1 MPSRTAGC
9 GRSAAVATASLSK
22 SQRSPV
28 LPMADQ
34 FRVGTGV
41 QYSINANV
49 TVGAVYEY
57 MNGGDSNIDVQRGPL
72 AGKRI

>member
-1 MPSRTAGC
+1 
-9 GRSAAVATASLSK
+9 
-22 SQRSPV
+22 
-28 LPMADQ
+28 MADQ